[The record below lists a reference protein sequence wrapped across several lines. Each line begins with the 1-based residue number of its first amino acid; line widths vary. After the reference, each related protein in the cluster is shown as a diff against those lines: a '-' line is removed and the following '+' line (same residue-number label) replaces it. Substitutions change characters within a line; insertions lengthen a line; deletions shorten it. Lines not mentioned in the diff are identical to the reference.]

1 MTKSKSSKIGYIS
14 GINGSLINVKGLEK
28 IVRLHDLIK
37 ISNSNIIG
45 EIIQIYSDRIVVQ
58 CFENT
63 DYLKLYEEVVYLEE
77 PLSMELGPGL
87 LSNVFDGIQRPLD
100 KIYEIEKTCFLKR
113 GINIPALSRDKKWHF
128 KPLKKVEDELN
139 AGDVIGTIEE
149 TSTIIHYILVHP
161 NIRGKLTFI
170 QKEGEYTVSEDLY
183 KIKIQDN
190 EKTFNMIQ
198 KWPVTKSRPYY
209 KKLTPEEPLITGQR
223 VIDLLFPIAKGGTV
237 AVPGGFGTGK
247 TVIQQ
252 NLAKWCNA
260 DIVIFIGCGE
270 RGNEIA
276 DVLQQFGKLIDP
288 RTKRPL
294 LERIVLIANTSNMPV
309 SARES
314 SIFSGITIAE
324 YFRDMGYDVTLQADS
339 TSRWAEALR
348 EISGLL
354 EEMPAEGGYPAYL
367 PSRLSSFYERAG
379 IVETIGND
387 NLKHNK
393 IGSLT
398 VIGSV
403 SPPAGDFSEP
413 ITSNT
418 KRFVQTFW
426 ALDAELAYEKHYPA
440 VNWLESYSNYPRYI
454 REWWSKIDINWS
466 EIDLDWFECRSQINE
481 ILSRENELKNMTQL
495 VGEENL
501 PEDQQLDLFIADLIK
516 EAILIQNAFDNID
529 TFTNP
534 TKIIALVKIIL
545 LLYKESKNLI
555 KEEFLIK
562 DIRTFNII
570 EDILRIKNTI
580 QNDEII
586 KIEKIKNRL
595 IDELN
600 SLKRIHGVV
609 GK

>member
-1 MTKSKSSKIGYIS
+1 MIKSKIKNLGTIS
-14 GINGSLINVKGLEK
+14 EINGSLITVKGLEK

-37 ISNSNIIG
+37 VKKYNIIG
-45 EIIQIYSDRIVVQ
+45 EIIQIYSNRINIQ

-63 DYLKLYEEVVYLEE
+63 EHLKLNEKVIYLEE

-100 KIYEIEKTCFLKR
+100 KIYELEKSGFIKR
-113 GINIPALSRDKKWHF
+113 GIDIPSLSRDKKWDF
-128 KPLKKVEDELN
+128 KPLKKINDILN
-139 AGDVIGTIEE
+139 SGDVIGIVEENPTI
-149 TSTIIHYILVHP
+149 SHYILVP
-161 NIRGKLTFI
+161 PGIEGKLVYI
-170 QKEGEYTVSEDLY
+170 REEGEYTVLEDLY
-183 KIKIQDN
+183 KVNIKGNAQN
-190 EKTFNMIQ
+190 FNMIQ
-198 KWPVTKSRPYY
+198 KWPVTKNRPFY
-209 KKLTPEEPLITGQR
+209 KKLIPKEPLITGQR
-223 VIDLLFPIAKGGTV
+223 ILDLLFPIVKGGTV

-252 NLAKWCNA
+252 SLAKWCSA
-260 DIVIFIGCGE
+260 DIIIFIGCGE

-276 DVLQQFGKLIDP
+276 DVLQQFAKLIDP
-288 RTKRPL
+288 RSGRPL
-294 LERIVLIANTSNMPV
+294 LERIVLIANTSNMPI

-324 YFRDMGYDVTLQADS
+324 YYRDMGYDVTLQADS

-379 IVETIGND
+379 IIETLGKD
-387 NLKHNK
+387 NLKNNK

-398 VIGSV
+398 VIGSI

-454 REWWSKIDINWS
+454 RDWWSKIDLNWP
-466 EIDLDWFECRSQINE
+466 EIEFDWFDCRAQINE

-495 VGEENL
+495 VGQENL
-501 PEDQQLDLFIADLIK
+501 PEEQQLDIFIAKIIK
-516 EAILIQNAFDNID
+516 EAILIQNAFDDID
-529 TFTNP
+529 AFTGP
-534 TKIIALVKIIL
+534 IKMIALIKIIL
-545 LLYKESKNLI
+545 LLYRESKKLL
-555 KEEFLIK
+555 EEDFYVK
-562 DIRTFNII
+562 DIRGLNII
-570 EDILRIKNTI
+570 EEILRIKNTI
-580 QNDEII
+580 PNEEVEKIGII
-586 KIEKIKNRL
+586 KDNL
-595 IDELN
+595 MNELK
-600 SLKRIHGVV
+600 SLKRIHGVI